1 MRTSSCVESRAARRQ
16 PQRSSKIKARERPF
30 AIGGIPMA
38 PWGDGR
44 RETTVAGAAAMMSV
58 DVGAG
63 GSPMLHEHAE
73 EADEPD
79 F

>member
-1 MRTSSCVESRAARRQ
+1 MTERKESR
-16 PQRSSKIKARERPF
+16 S
-30 AIGGIPMA
+30 
-38 PWGDGR
+38 DGR

-63 GSPMLHEHAE
+63 GSPVVHAHAE

-79 F
+79 FRHMIRIFLPASVESISNRLPAFGR

>member
-1 MRTSSCVESRAARRQ
+1 MNVHWEGGAWADRPCCSDAVL
-16 PQRSSKIKARERPF
+16 QRSPYNQ
-30 AIGGIPMA
+30 A

-44 RETTVAGAAAMMSV
+44 RETTVAGAAATMSV
-58 DVGAG
+58 DVSAG
-63 GSPMLHEHAE
+63 GSPMLHEYAE